1 MTLEGAYSFDTD
13 GTDYSG
19 NGRTLTLGANGVSVA
34 GGHTSNAFGK
44 TGATMP
50 VFPSSLLAATQ
61 TDDRCVM
68 FWGQGT
74 GATWWVRWE
83 KDAINSG
90 TWGVLNISGSMAV
103 QARRAS
109 DDSAITRPT
118 GTAPS
123 AGTWRHYCATY
134 VRSTGI
140 CRMLVNGVQTGSQS
154 FASGAG
160 TQLTTNADRIN
171 MAEWS
176 TTGPAIDDLRFFS
189 NVPTDAEITTYMNT
203 AVTGGASP
211 YPKGALFMPYF

>member
-1 MTLEGAYSFDTD
+1 MTLEGAYSFDAGGQD
-13 GTDYSG
+13 FSG
-19 NGRTLTLGANGVSVA
+19 FGRDLTLGANGVSVA
-34 GGHTSNAFGK
+34 GGHTGNALGK

-50 VFPSSLLAATQ
+50 VMPSALLAATQ

-68 FWGQGT
+68 FWGQGNL
-74 GATWWVRWE
+74 ATWWVRWE

-90 TWGVLNISGSMAV
+90 TWGVLNISGSMGV

-118 GTAPS
+118 GTQPS

-134 VRSTGI
+134 LRSTGI

-171 MAEWS
+171 IAEWS
-176 TTGPAIDDLRFFS
+176 TTGPSMDDLRFFS
-189 NVPTDAEITTYMNT
+189 HVPTDAEIATYRDT
-203 AVTGGASP
+203 AVTGGPSP
-211 YPKGALFMPYF
+211 YVTSAFMSYF